1 MKNLKAVQ
9 YDIDYILDAF
19 NIQKINLSAPLLK
32 DWLQVVVTPFNPFQE
47 QLFQETLTDLIE
59 YAEVWNEEELKVNAI
74 SVIFRLAEL
83 NQPPLVKTFF
93 ERAIY
98 KKVGTYTISVVVDFM
113 LAAVLGKGTPKH
125 PYFFMQEMKKEK
137 RYQSDPEGQM
147 LAAMVA
153 AQEINKNGK
162 PLYGGYIIGRN
173 WFFGV
178 LEGKTYTISNA
189 YNATKEGDLREIVFI
204 LRHLKQIILT
214 QLI

>member
-1 MKNLKAVQ
+1 MKNLNEVQ

-19 NIQKINLSAPLLK
+19 NIQKTNFSSPLL
-32 DWLQVVVTPFNPFQE
+32 DNWLQVSVAQMTGFQE

-59 YAEVWNEEELKVNAI
+59 YAEVWNEEELKINAI

-83 NQPPLVKTFF
+83 NQPPIVKTFF
-93 ERAIY
+93 ERPIH
-98 KKVGTYTISVVVDFM
+98 KKIGQYTISVVVDLM

-125 PYFFMQEMKKEK
+125 HIFFMQEMKKEK

-153 AQEINKNGK
+153 AQEMNKNGK
-162 PLYGGYIIGRN
+162 PLYGGYVIGRN

-189 YNATKEGDLREIVFI
+189 YNATKETDLREIVFI
-204 LRHLKQIILT
+204 LRRLKQIVLT
-214 QLI
+214 QLL

>member
-1 MKNLKAVQ
+1 MKNLNEVQ

-19 NIQKINLSAPLLK
+19 TIQKTNLSSPLLN
-32 DWLQVVVTPFNPFQE
+32 DWLQVTVAPLTAFQE

-59 YAEVWNEEELKVNAI
+59 YAEVWNEEELKINAI

-93 ERAIY
+93 ERPIH
-98 KKVGTYTISVVVDFM
+98 KKVGKYTISVVVDLM

-147 LAAMVA
+147 LAAMIA
-153 AQEINKNGK
+153 AQEMNKNGK
-162 PLYGGYIIGRN
+162 PLYGGYVIGRN

-178 LEGKTYTISNA
+178 LEAKNYTISNA
-189 YNATKEGDLREIVFI
+189 FNATKETDLRQIVFI
-204 LRHLKQIILT
+204 LRHLKQIIMT
-214 QLI
+214 QLL

>member
-1 MKNLKAVQ
+1 MKNLNEVQ

-19 NIQKINLSAPLLK
+19 EIQKINLSSPLLN
-32 DWLQVVVTPFNPFQE
+32 DWLQVTVAQMTPFQE

-59 YAEVWNEEELKVNAI
+59 YAEVWNEEELKINAI

-93 ERAIY
+93 ERPIH
-98 KKVGTYTISVVVDFM
+98 KKVGKYTISVIVDLM
-113 LAAVLGKGTPKH
+113 LAAVLGKGTPRH

-147 LAAMVA
+147 LAAMIA
-153 AQEINKNGK
+153 AQEMNKNGK
-162 PLYGGYIIGRN
+162 PLYGGYVIGRN

-178 LEGKTYTISNA
+178 LDGKNYTISNA
-189 YNATKEGDLREIVFI
+189 FNATKEADLREIVFI
-204 LRHLKQIILT
+204 LRRLKQIVLT